1 MLEIRRLRLLRELA
15 TRGTVAAAA
24 QACSLTP
31 SAVSQQL
38 AVLEREVGVALLV
51 RDGRRLRLTDAT
63 LLLVEHTERILADL
77 EEASSDVAALAG
89 TARGTVS
96 GTVRL
101 AAFPS
106 AARALVPD
114 AIAACRARHPDLRV
128 LLREYETAE
137 AVDALKARTVDVAIV
152 YEYSLLP
159 ALADA
164 GVVLRPLLREPLL
177 CVVPAGFRPDD
188 TPLPLGLLRDERW
201 VAPSSDTEL
210 RTVLER
216 ACNQAGFS
224 PELDYASDDYTVI
237 LALVEAGLGVSL
249 VPRLALESQDVHLTV
264 AVPADLALHRRVL
277 LATRAGGTRHPAV
290 AAVSAALTE
299 VASRMPDAE
308 PATGGAGRG

>member
-15 TRGTVAAAA
+15 TRGTVAATAR
-24 QACSLTP
+24 ACSLTP

-51 RDGRRLRLTDAT
+51 REGRRLRLTDAA

-77 EEASSDVAALAG
+77 EEAASGVAALAG
-89 TARGTVS
+89 AVRGTA
-96 GTVRL
+96 RL

-106 AARALVPD
+106 AARALVPG

-128 LLREYETAE
+128 LLHEYETAE
-137 AVDALKARTVDVAIV
+137 AVDALKTRAIDLALV

-159 ALADA
+159 ALADPGIA
-164 GVVLRPLLREPLL
+164 LRPLLREPLL
-177 CVVPAGFRPDD
+177 CVAPAGFAAAGE
-188 TPLPLGLLRDERW
+188 PLPLGLLRDEHW
-201 VAPSSDTEL
+201 IAPSSDTAL

-216 ACNQAGFS
+216 ACALAGFT

-237 LALVEAGLGVSL
+237 LALVQAGLGVSL
-249 VPRLALESQDVHLTV
+249 IPRLALESQDVRLTV
-264 AVPADLALHRRVL
+264 APTAELTLHRRVL
-277 LATRAGGTRHPAV
+277 LATRAGSGRHPAT
-290 AAVSAALTE
+290 ATVSRALVE

-308 PATGGAGRG
+308 PGTR